1 MPVIRSDDFTEPP
14 FPPVADEPSPPR
26 SAFQIRSILGALSPP
41 LAAADGNKL
50 WDLASAWCSLRVCE
64 SIDLG
69 EHGTVDFASA
79 HSLPSPNVPF
89 HCSKKRRISR
99 EINLFTNSQACNLSS
114 GPATGCKPV
123 LRRPMLRS
131 PGRIV
136 ATGIHQYSA
145 RTTAGVGD
153 QTIVVLSRRNAR
165 LPCQLATHILKG
177 DW

>member
-99 EINLFTNSQACNLSS
+99 EINLFTNSQASQTPPIIRS
-114 GPATGCKPV
+114 ARSTRRGFAAKRGTWRPARPPGSCPV
-123 LRRPMLRS
+123 DRRPQRWRS
-131 PGRIV
+131 DPPRSAKTPARCDPRIHSV
-136 ATGIHQYSA
+136 PT
-145 RTTAGVGD
+145 
-153 QTIVVLSRRNAR
+153 
-165 LPCQLATHILKG
+165 
-177 DW
+177 